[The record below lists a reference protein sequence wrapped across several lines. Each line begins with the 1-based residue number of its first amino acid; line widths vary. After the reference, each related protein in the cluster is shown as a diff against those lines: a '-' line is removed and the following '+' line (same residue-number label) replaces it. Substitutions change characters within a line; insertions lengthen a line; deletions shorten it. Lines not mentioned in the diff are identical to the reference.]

1 MAYSLSFNVR
11 KFDKDGRHNDRNFD
25 LEKAPHIDVS
35 KTKDNIYW
43 NYKAATNK
51 SFLEIEKEFYEENF
65 SKTIEKQNEKNI
77 NNRHPERNKTVDD
90 YYADKKTR
98 PEDVLIQI
106 GDKKEHIS
114 GEKLWELANIY
125 KEQFEKQYGQYCK
138 ILTMALHQ
146 DEETPHVHI
155 RRVWVYENED
165 GLKSANKTAIL
176 EEKLQIIRPDP
187 TQKASRNNNSFSIFT
202 DMERAQIKRICKELK
217 ISLTKEEEK
226 RPQIQTKE
234 YKALMQ
240 NLDKKSA
247 ELKEKEEQIIK
258 AEQQI
263 KELNKGLS
271 LAARLINEQAYI
283 KEIEGKAFNSELERY
298 KALLK
303 ILDNDIEEKEIRIRD
318 NESNKLDKIEQLEQ
332 IKL

>member
-1 MAYSLSFNVR
+1 MSYSLSFNVR

-25 LEKAPHIDVS
+25 IEKAPHIDIS

-51 SFLEIEKEFYEENF
+51 SFLEIEKEFYKENF
-65 SKTIEKQNEKNI
+65 SDIIELRNEKNI
-77 NNRHPERNKTVDD
+77 KNRHPERNKSVED
-90 YYADKKTR
+90 YYTDKKTR

-106 GDKKEHIS
+106 GDKKDHVS
-114 GEKLWELANIY
+114 GEKLWELATKY

-155 RRVWVYENED
+155 RRVWIYENDE
-165 GLKSANKTAIL
+165 GIKSANKTAVL
-176 EEKLQIIRPDP
+176 EEKLQIVRPDP
-187 TQKASRNNNSFSIFT
+187 MQEANKNNNAFSIFT
-202 DMERAQIKRICKELK
+202 DMERTQIKNICKDLK
-217 ISLTKEEEK
+217 ISLSKEEEK

-234 YKALMQ
+234 YKMLMQ
-240 NLDKKSA
+240 DLDKKTA
-247 ELKEKEEQIIK
+247 ELKEKEEQIIR

-263 KELNKGLS
+263 KELNKGLA
-271 LAARLINEQAYI
+271 LAAKIIDEQAYT
-283 KEIEGKAFNSELERY
+283 KEIAERIFNSELDRY

-303 ILDNDIEEKEIRIRD
+303 LLDNDIEEEVVLNNEPEQD
-318 NESNKLDKIEQLEQ
+318 NEINELEQ
-332 IKL
+332 IKI